1 MAVDITAV
9 CASADANQGSQTLAV
24 VLSIMFSIYTVV
36 AIILSALT
44 IYSTSQAPPNAVT
57 RALGE
62 RVTVTTGDSA
72 AAGDDHLKSVPLLGF
87 GGR

>member
-1 MAVDITAV
+1 MAIDITAV
-9 CASADANQGSQTLAV
+9 CQAADSNQGSQTLAI

-44 IYSTSQAPPNAVT
+44 IYSTSQAPPNAVA

-62 RVTVTTGDSA
+62 RVPVGASMDA
-72 AAGDDHLKSVPLLGF
+72 DHRSVPLLGF
-87 GGR
+87 PHGR